1 MQERH
6 LRPDEIE
13 LLLDGEEGFGV
24 APLRAHVRHCAFCES
39 ELDQARELM
48 VALDTLPDF
57 APSPAFADRVMSQVQ
72 VFEPWHAAAMNTA
85 QQFVPASRPARVA
98 AGAGVAVSAGLITA
112 AGTWA
117 VARAD
122 IALLMT
128 QIGLENVRTQVSA
141 ATSDLVSTVLGQPG
155 LAAMQSST
163 PEMMALIMGG
173 FVAVTGSG
181 GRASGAGHR
190 LPRALGVGG
199 HGLAGQLRSHRG
211 CRHLRHWAADRAD
224 RAHDR

>member
-1 MQERH
+1 MQDRH

-24 APLRAHVRHCAFCES
+24 APLRAHVRRCASCDA
-39 ELDQARELM
+39 ELDKARELM
-48 VALDTLPDF
+48 VALDSLPDF

-72 VFEPWHAAAMNTA
+72 VFEPWHAAALNTA
-85 QQFVPASRPARVA
+85 QQFVPATRPARMA
-98 AGAGVAVSAGLITA
+98 AGVGVAVSAGLLTA

-128 QIGLENVRTQVSA
+128 QMGLERFREQVAA

-155 LAAMQSST
+155 LEAMQSSS
-163 PEMMALIMGG
+163 PEMLALAMGG
-173 FVAVTGSG
+173 FVAVTGLAVVG
-181 GRASGAGHR
+181 LRTLATASR
-190 LPRALGVGG
+190 RT
-199 HGLAGQLRSHRG
+199 R
-211 CRHLRHWAADRAD
+211 
-224 RAHDR
+224 